1 MNQIKINNEGLFSE
15 MFSMKYNYT
24 IEIVIFV
31 IIHLPKT
38 NNTFSYDCLKV
49 NILKETLTVDPTEK
63 FKF

>member
-1 MNQIKINNEGLFSE
+1 
-15 MFSMKYNYT
+15 MKYNYT